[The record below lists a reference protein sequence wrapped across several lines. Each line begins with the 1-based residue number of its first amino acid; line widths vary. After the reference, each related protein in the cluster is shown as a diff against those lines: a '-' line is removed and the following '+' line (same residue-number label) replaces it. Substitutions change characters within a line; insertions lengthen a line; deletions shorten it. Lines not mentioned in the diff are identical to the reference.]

1 MYAYGPVPS
10 RRFGRS
16 LGVSPILEK
25 TCSYSCVYCQL
36 GRTKN
41 LTPVRKSFFDKD
53 AIFAD
58 IEKVVRS
65 NKGNIDYITF
75 VGDGEPT
82 LSIDLGSLIRRCKQ
96 NFSYKT
102 AVITNGSLFWQK
114 EVRDD
119 LMDVDVVS
127 ITMATGDAQTFHVM
141 HRPHPSIHFEQ
152 VQQGILDF
160 SAVFPGEVWI
170 EIMLVD
176 NLNTDNEKMNAL
188 NARIEAICPA
198 RKYVMVPTRP
208 PAEPWV
214 HIPSPEIIMKALSL
228 FGGKDI
234 TQPEEG
240 VFGLDG
246 FFSASEAILE
256 ICRRHPLRLSQA
268 RAIEEHFSQ
277 NTLDDLLSSGRL
289 HVIDY
294 QNHRYVLP
302 TEFVFGMG
310 QDETI

>member
-16 LGVSPILEK
+16 LGVSPIPEK

-41 LTPVRKSFFDKD
+41 LTPVRQSFFDKD
-53 AIFAD
+53 VIFSD
-58 IEKVVRS
+58 IGKVARA

-82 LSIDLGSLIRRCKQ
+82 LSIDLGLLIRRSKR
-96 NFSYKT
+96 NFSYRT

-119 LMDVDVVS
+119 LMDADVVN
-127 ITMATGDAQTFHVM
+127 ITMATSDAQTFHRM
-141 HRPHPSIHFEQ
+141 HRPHPSIHFEK
-152 VQQGILDF
+152 VQQGIFDF
-160 SAVFPGEVWI
+160 AAVFRGEIWV

-176 NLNTDNEKMNAL
+176 TVNTDDERMHAL
-188 NARIEAICPA
+188 KARIDTIHPA
-198 RKYVMVPTRP
+198 RTYVMVPTRP

-228 FGGKDI
+228 FGGTDI

-240 VFGLDG
+240 AFGLDG
-246 FFSASEAILE
+246 FSSASEAIIE
-256 ICRRHPLRLSQA
+256 ICHRHPLRLSQA
-268 RAIEEHFSQ
+268 RSIEARFSQ
-277 NTLDDLLSSGRL
+277 NTLDDLLSSGKLRI
-289 HVIDY
+289 VEY
-294 QNHRYVLP
+294 QDHKYVVP
-302 TEFVFGMG
+302 SEFIFGLNLSSR
-310 QDETI
+310 